1 MPITVMISLVVTVA
15 LFLISLLFRIAARLN
30 LTLPL
35 LYFLAVSTILNPWT
49 ATHEKLAFAILYLL
63 TAFSVLSWIFALRR
77 KWQEHQYYK
86 AMKDDMS
93 FQISRAR
100 QRGIPLDSVHFD
112 SQGNMRYNNGNNIV
126 ESLLRTLSGVLF
138 TIPSFPVLP
147 CLTSSL
153 LRPVQAY

>member
-35 LYFLAVSTILNPWT
+35 LYFLAVSTILNPWA

-86 AMKDDMS
+86 VMKDDMS
-93 FQISRAR
+93 FQI
-100 QRGIPLDSVHFD
+100 
-112 SQGNMRYNNGNNIV
+112 
-126 ESLLRTLSGVLF
+126 LRMLSGVLF
-138 TIPSFPVLP
+138 TIPSFPSLP
-147 CLTSSL
+147 CLTSSPH
-153 LRPVQAY
+153 RPVQAY

>member
-30 LTLPL
+30 LTLLL

-93 FQISRAR
+93 FQISRANKE
-100 QRGIPLDSVHFD
+100 GFL
-112 SQGNMRYNNGNNIV
+112 
-126 ESLLRTLSGVLF
+126 
-138 TIPSFPVLP
+138 
-147 CLTSSL
+147 
-153 LRPVQAY
+153 

>member
-30 LTLPL
+30 LTLLL
-35 LYFLAVSTILNPWT
+35 LYFPAVSTILNPWT

-126 ESLLRTLSGVLF
+126 E
-138 TIPSFPVLP
+138 
-147 CLTSSL
+147 
-153 LRPVQAY
+153 

>member
-1 MPITVMISLVVTVA
+1 MPITVMVSLVVTVA
-15 LFLISLLFRIAARLN
+15 LFLISLLFRIAARCN

-35 LYFLAVSTILNPWT
+35 LYFLAVSTILNPW
-49 ATHEKLAFAILYLL
+49 AASHEKLAFAILYLL
-63 TAFSVLSWIFALRR
+63 TAFSVLSWISALRR

-112 SQGNMRYNNGNNIV
+112 SHGNMRYNNSNNIV
-126 ESLLRTLSGVLF
+126 E
-138 TIPSFPVLP
+138 
-147 CLTSSL
+147 
-153 LRPVQAY
+153 

>member
-35 LYFLAVSTILNPWT
+35 LYFLAVSTILNPW
-49 ATHEKLAFAILYLL
+49 AASHEKLAFAILYLL
-63 TAFSVLSWIFALRR
+63 TTFSVLSWISALRR

-86 AMKDDMS
+86 VMKDDMS

-112 SQGNMRYNNGNNIV
+112 SQGNMRYNDSKDIV
-126 ESLLRTLSGVLF
+126 E
-138 TIPSFPVLP
+138 
-147 CLTSSL
+147 
-153 LRPVQAY
+153 

>member
-35 LYFLAVSTILNPWT
+35 LYFLAVSTILNPWA

-86 AMKDDMS
+86 AMKDDIF

-112 SQGNMRYNNGNNIV
+112 SQGNMRYNNSNNV
-126 ESLLRTLSGVLF
+126 VVYFLRTLSGVLF

-153 LRPVQAY
+153 LRLVQAY

>member
-35 LYFLAVSTILNPWT
+35 LYFLAVSTILNPWA

-86 AMKDDMS
+86 VMKDDMS

-112 SQGNMRYNNGNNIV
+112 SQEI
-126 ESLLRTLSGVLF
+126 
-138 TIPSFPVLP
+138 
-147 CLTSSL
+147 
-153 LRPVQAY
+153 

>member
-1 MPITVMISLVVTVA
+1 MPITVMISLIVTVA

-35 LYFLAVSTILNPWT
+35 LYFLAVSTILNPW
-49 ATHEKLAFAILYLL
+49 AASHEKLAFAIFYLL
-63 TAFSVLSWIFALRR
+63 TAFSVLSWISALRC

-112 SQGNMRYNNGNNIV
+112 SHGNMRYNNSNNIV
-126 ESLLRTLSGVLF
+126 E
-138 TIPSFPVLP
+138 
-147 CLTSSL
+147 
-153 LRPVQAY
+153 

>member
-35 LYFLAVSTILNPWT
+35 LYFLAVSTILNPWA

-86 AMKDDMS
+86 VMKDFSCQTKRDSIRFCS
-93 FQISRAR
+93 FR
-100 QRGIPLDSVHFD
+100 F
-112 SQGNMRYNNGNNIV
+112 
-126 ESLLRTLSGVLF
+126 SGKYE
-138 TIPSFPVLP
+138 I
-147 CLTSSL
+147 
-153 LRPVQAY
+153 

>member
-1 MPITVMISLVVTVA
+1 MISLVVTVA

-35 LYFLAVSTILNPWT
+35 LYFLAISTILNPW
-49 ATHEKLAFAILYLL
+49 AASHEKLAFSILYLL
-63 TAFSVLSWIFALRR
+63 TAFSVLSWISALRR

-100 QRGIPLDSVHFD
+100 QRRIPLDSVHFD
-112 SQGNMRYNNGNNIV
+112 SQGNMRYNNSNNIV
-126 ESLLRTLSGVLF
+126 E
-138 TIPSFPVLP
+138 
-147 CLTSSL
+147 
-153 LRPVQAY
+153 

>member
-35 LYFLAVSTILNPWT
+35 LYFLAVSTILNPWA

-63 TAFSVLSWIFALRR
+63 TA

-86 AMKDDMS
+86 VMKDDMS

-112 SQGNMRYNNGNNIV
+112 SQGNMRYNDSKDIV
-126 ESLLRTLSGVLF
+126 E
-138 TIPSFPVLP
+138 
-147 CLTSSL
+147 
-153 LRPVQAY
+153 

>member
-35 LYFLAVSTILNPWT
+35 LYFLAVSTIQNPWT
-49 ATHEKLAFAILYLL
+49 ASHEKLAFSILYLL
-63 TAFSVLSWIFALRR
+63 TAFSVLSWISALRH

-86 AMKDDMS
+86 AMKDEIS

-100 QRGIPLDSVHFD
+100 QRGIPLDAVHFD
-112 SQGNMRYNNGNNIV
+112 SQGNMRYNDSKDIV
-126 ESLLRTLSGVLF
+126 E
-138 TIPSFPVLP
+138 
-147 CLTSSL
+147 
-153 LRPVQAY
+153 